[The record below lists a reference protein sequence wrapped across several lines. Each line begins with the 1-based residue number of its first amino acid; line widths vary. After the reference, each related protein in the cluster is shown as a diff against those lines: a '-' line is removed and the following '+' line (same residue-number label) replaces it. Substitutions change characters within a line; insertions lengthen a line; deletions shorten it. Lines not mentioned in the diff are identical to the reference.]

1 MVRRRSIPSLPPTT
15 YVLHCL
21 INRGEVAIA
30 STTITIKLEREE
42 KALISDYAAAF
53 GISVS
58 EFIRRVALERI
69 EDELDLQAWEEA
81 KAEFE
86 ADPETLSS
94 AEIAK
99 KYL

>member
-1 MVRRRSIPSLPPTT
+1 M
-15 YVLHCL
+15 
-21 INRGEVAIA
+21 A
-30 STTITIKLEREE
+30 STTITIRLDGEE

-58 EFIRRVALERI
+58 EFIRRVALEHL
-69 EDELDLQAWEEA
+69 EDELDLQAWEKA

-86 ADPETLSS
+86 ADPKTISS

>member
-1 MVRRRSIPSLPPTT
+1 MAT
-15 YVLHCL
+15 
-21 INRGEVAIA
+21 
-30 STTITIKLEREE
+30 TTITIRLDRKE

-58 EFIRRVALERI
+58 EFIRRITLGHL
-69 EDELDLQAWEEA
+69 EDELDLQAWEAA

-86 ADPETLSS
+86 AGAETISS

>member
-1 MVRRRSIPSLPPTT
+1 M
-15 YVLHCL
+15 
-21 INRGEVAIA
+21 A
-30 STTITIKLEREE
+30 STTITIRLDGEE
-42 KALISDYAAAF
+42 KALISDYAVTF

-58 EFIRRVALERI
+58 EFIRRVALERL

-86 ADPETLSS
+86 VDPETISS

>member
-1 MVRRRSIPSLPPTT
+1 M
-15 YVLHCL
+15 
-21 INRGEVAIA
+21 A
-30 STTITIKLEREE
+30 STTITIRLEGEE

-58 EFIRRVALERI
+58 EFIRRVVLEHL
-69 EDELDLQAWEEA
+69 EDELDLQAWEKA

-86 ADPETLSS
+86 ADPETIPS
-94 AEIAK
+94 AEIAN

>member
-1 MVRRRSIPSLPPTT
+1 M
-15 YVLHCL
+15 
-21 INRGEVAIA
+21 G
-30 STTITIKLEREE
+30 STTITIRLDRKE

-58 EFIRRVALERI
+58 EFIRRITLGHL
-69 EDELDLQAWEEA
+69 EDELDLQAWEAA

-86 ADPETLSS
+86 AGAETISS

>member
-1 MVRRRSIPSLPPTT
+1 M
-15 YVLHCL
+15 
-21 INRGEVAIA
+21 A
-30 STTITIKLEREE
+30 STTITIRLEREE

-58 EFIRRVALERI
+58 EFIRRVTLERI

>member
-1 MVRRRSIPSLPPTT
+1 M
-15 YVLHCL
+15 
-21 INRGEVAIA
+21 G
-30 STTITIKLEREE
+30 STTITIRLDGK

-58 EFIRRVALERI
+58 EFIRRVALEHL
-69 EDELDLQAWEEA
+69 EDELDLQAWEAA

-86 ADPETLSS
+86 AGAETISS

-99 KYL
+99 KYP

>member
-1 MVRRRSIPSLPPTT
+1 M
-15 YVLHCL
+15 
-21 INRGEVAIA
+21 A
-30 STTITIKLEREE
+30 STTITIRLDGEE

-58 EFIRRVALERI
+58 EFIRKVALEHL
-69 EDELDLQAWEEA
+69 EDELDLQAWEDA

-86 ADPETLSS
+86 ADPETISS

>member
-1 MVRRRSIPSLPPTT
+1 MT
-15 YVLHCL
+15 
-21 INRGEVAIA
+21 
-30 STTITIKLEREE
+30 STTITIRLEGEE

-58 EFIRRVALERI
+58 EFIRKVALEHI
-69 EDELDLQAWEEA
+69 EDELDLQVWEEA

-86 ADPETLSS
+86 ADPETISS
-94 AEIAK
+94 ADIAK

>member
-1 MVRRRSIPSLPPTT
+1 M
-15 YVLHCL
+15 
-21 INRGEVAIA
+21 A
-30 STTITIKLEREE
+30 STTITIRLEGEE

-58 EFIRRVALERI
+58 EFIRRVVLENL
-69 EDELDLQAWEEA
+69 EDELDLEAWEEA
-81 KAEFE
+81 KTEFE
-86 ADPETLSS
+86 ADPETISS